1 MQGCPEGI
9 DVEFEVKLL
18 GFEKTPNRHSM
29 TQNPKPYSPRP
40 FPRMQGCPEGADVE
54 FEVELLGFE
63 KTPNWHSMTAADKI
77 ARAEQLRQQGN
88 ATFKQGQLAKARQ
101 KYLKALK
108 LLDNAWDIDTDEQ
121 VLNPTPYTL
130 NPKT

>member
-1 MQGCPEGI
+1 M
-9 DVEFEVKLL
+9 
-18 GFEKTPNRHSM
+18 
-29 TQNPKPYSPRP
+29 
-40 FPRMQGCPEGADVE
+40 E

-77 ARAEQLRQQGN
+77 SRAEQLRQQGN
-88 ATFKQGQLAKARQ
+88 ATFKQNQLGKARQ

-121 VLNPTPYTL
+121 VRGCGPAMLPGL
-130 NPKT
+130 RSR